1 MAVKPTTNAG
11 LKRLLAQKLSPQVLA
26 SLADSIIRDAMDP
39 DCPPAWRT
47 ACLKAITEGALA
59 LPRMPEGKSTEEW
72 TADAVQVVGEV
83 AAEGGDLQAAKAML
97 EAEHL
102 RQALLLKNRTSG
114 EADKGQTVWIN
125 LPGVNTEPKSEQK
138 QVRNA
143 LRDLDGPATDPD
155 IDLTSQGSGDPE

>member
-1 MAVKPTTNAG
+1 MASGKPTTNAG

-26 SLADSIIRDAMDP
+26 SLADAIIRDAMDP
-39 DCPPAWRT
+39 DAPPAWRT

-114 EADKGQTVWIN
+114 EADKGQVVYVN
-125 LPGVNTEPKSEQK
+125 LPGSNMEPKPQPK
-138 QVRNA
+138 RVQNA
-143 LRDLDGPATDPD
+143 LHDLEEPATDPE
-155 IDLTSQGSGDPE
+155 IDLTGQGTPE